1 MLTPCIRI
9 LVVDD
14 HPVIRQGL
22 VAMLSAQPDFEVVD
36 EAANGYEV
44 VEKAAALLPDIILL
58 DLDMPEMGGLEALTR
73 LPEVAPEARVLVFTA
88 YNPTER
94 NAKIVQAG
102 AKGYLLKGAPPTE
115 IYRAIRIIHQGG
127 LLLQSVISTLYNAKV
142 EEPTLE
148 KLTEREMEVLE
159 LLAQGLSNKEIAAQI
174 VVTERTVKFH
184 ISAIMGKLGATNR
197 TEAVAIAAQMRL
209 VDLTRHK

>member
-1 MLTPCIRI
+1 MTMTSPIRI

-22 VAMLSAQPDFEVVD
+22 VAMLSSQSDFEVVG
-36 EAANGYEV
+36 EAGNGIEV
-44 VEKAAALLPDIILL
+44 LEKAAELLPDVILL
-58 DLDMPEMGGLEALTR
+58 DLDMPEMNGLEALTR
-73 LPEVAPEARVLVFTA
+73 LQKVAPESRVLVFTA
-88 YNPTER
+88 YGPSER
-94 NAKIVQAG
+94 SAKVVQAG
-102 AKGYLLKGAPPTE
+102 AKGYLLKGAPPAE
-115 IYRAIRIIHQGG
+115 VYRAIRIIQQGG
-127 LLLQSVISTLYNAKV
+127 LLLQPVISALYQQK
-142 EEPTLE
+142 EDHTTIE

-197 TEAVAIAAQMRL
+197 TEAVSIAAQMGL
-209 VDLTRHK
+209 VDLSRR